1 MQLINSPSPEK
12 FQAVKSAIQSE
23 RILRYLPAANR
34 DSAAAFRLYLWN
46 CALCEAFFV
55 SLHFAEIVC
64 RNAIHRRLIER
75 CGDKWY
81 ENQTL
86 LNILDQRFKYELIDA
101 INEEARQHGDKLT
114 SHHIVSTLNFAFWEH
129 LMTKRFERFLWPH
142 GISCSFPNAPNRI
155 GREDMRALIE
165 SVRRWR
171 NRIAH
176 HRAIFDKGPTKKHQ
190 DALFLIQWVCRDTG
204 EWVAS
209 SSKVPIAIA
218 LRPN

>member
-1 MQLINSPSPEK
+1 VQLINPPPPEK
-12 FQAVKSAIQSE
+12 FRSVEIAIQAE
-23 RILRYLPAANR
+23 RILRYLTAANM

-75 CGDKWY
+75 CGDSWF
-81 ENQTL
+81 ENSTL
-86 LNILDQRFKYELIDA
+86 LTILDERFKYELMDA
-101 INEEARQHGDKLT
+101 TDDEKKQHGDKLT
-114 SHHIVSTLNFAFWEH
+114 PHHIVSALNFSFWEH
-129 LMTKRFERFLWPH
+129 LMTKRFERFLWSN
-142 GISCSFPNAPNRI
+142 GINCSFPNAPNRI
-155 GREDMRALIE
+155 GREEMRELIE

-190 DALFLIQWVCRDTG
+190 DALFLIRWVCQDTG
-204 EWVAS
+204 DWVAAA
-209 SSKVPIAIA
+209 SKVPAAIA
-218 LRPN
+218 LRPE